1 MHCKNGIVIMRYG
14 LSFWLQM
21 NEPITHMDTD
31 NYMTIHH
38 KRTSYFDPS
47 AYLVCFVHLF
57 KRKDEL
63 LFIVTIT

>member
-31 NYMTIHH
+31 NRMIIHH
-38 KRTSYFDPS
+38 TFEVFCS
-47 AYLVCFVHLF
+47 
-57 KRKDEL
+57 L
-63 LFIVTIT
+63 L